1 MRKIL
6 QEHTSVWNVRIPE
19 LTKPQIVVL
28 ALLILNP
35 GVDQVT
41 MSRLSVIDT
50 ATLAGVILRLEKR
63 GLLTRE
69 TDPEDRRRYL
79 LQITDEGKA
88 AYRAATKVAE
98 KVDGEMMARLTPDEQ
113 EQMIVL
119 LNKLATPPVE

>member
-6 QEHTSVWNVRIPE
+6 QEHSSVWNVRIPE

-28 ALLILNP
+28 AFLILNP

-63 GLLTRE
+63 GLVTRE

-98 KVDGEMMARLTPDEQ
+98 KVDDEMMARLTPDEQ
-113 EQMIVL
+113 EQLIVL
-119 LNKLATPPVE
+119 LNKLATPPAE